1 MADSLSP
8 DVRNQRHLM
17 YVQIQGQIGKIPL
30 LFIHGIPV
38 NSKMWK
44 EQMKHFSAHHY
55 LMAPDLPGL
64 GKGELHFN
72 AVTSEYYVEYL
83 MNVIQS
89 TGFKKMIICGH
100 AFGGYL
106 ALRLYQLIPDLFQA
120 MILVNTHPF
129 SDDDH
134 TKIKRWR
141 AIKKLHAYRDEF
153 LEQLY
158 SRYIGESNKK
168 DKNLKR
174 FFIEELV
181 DPNTE
186 AGISAAIASLT
197 GRIDCSEV
205 LDSIKV
211 PTLLIEG
218 SEDKVI
224 PHGVMRWM
232 KDQIAI
238 SQYHCIPNCG
248 HMSSIER
255 PEEFNQVMENFL
267 RNYVYER
274 EFLYH

>member
-30 LFIHGIPV
+30 IFIHGIPV
-38 NSKMWK
+38 NSKVWK
-44 EQMKHFSAHHY
+44 EQMKFFSSHHY

-83 MNVIQS
+83 LSVIQN
-89 TGFKKMIICGH
+89 TGFKKVIVCGH

-120 MILVNTHPF
+120 MILANTHPF
-129 SDDDH
+129 ADDDH

-141 AIKKLHAYRDEF
+141 AIKKLHSYRDEF

-158 SRYIGESNKK
+158 SRYIGDSNKK
-168 DKNLKR
+168 DKELKKY
-174 FFIEELV
+174 FIDELV
-181 DPNTE
+181 DTNTE
-186 AGISAAIASLT
+186 AGISAAVASLT
-197 GRIDCSEV
+197 SRIDCSEV
-205 LDSIKV
+205 LDTIKV

-218 SEDKVI
+218 NEDKVI
-224 PHGVMRWM
+224 PKGVMKWM

-238 SQYHCIPNCG
+238 SEHHVISECG
-248 HMSSIER
+248 HMSNLEKPI
-255 PEEFNQVMENFL
+255 EFNRIVESFL

-274 EFLYH
+274 EYLYH

>member
-1 MADSLSP
+1 
-8 DVRNQRHLM
+8 
-17 YVQIQGQIGKIPL
+17 
-30 LFIHGIPV
+30 
-38 NSKMWK
+38 
-44 EQMKHFSAHHY
+44 
-55 LMAPDLPGL
+55 
-64 GKGELHFN
+64 
-72 AVTSEYYVEYL
+72 
-83 MNVIQS
+83 
-89 TGFKKMIICGH
+89 
-100 AFGGYL
+100 
-106 ALRLYQLIPDLFQA
+106 
-120 MILVNTHPF
+120 MILANTHPF

-158 SRYIGESNKK
+158 SRYVGESNKK

-255 PEEFNQVMENFL
+255 PEEFNQVMESFL